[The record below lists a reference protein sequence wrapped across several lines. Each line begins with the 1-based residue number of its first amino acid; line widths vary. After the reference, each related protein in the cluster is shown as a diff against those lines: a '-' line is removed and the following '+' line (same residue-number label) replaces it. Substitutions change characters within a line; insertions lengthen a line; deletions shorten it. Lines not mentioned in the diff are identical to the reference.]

1 MVSGQAPPVRIQFA
15 ARLKELREQRGFKT
29 ARSLARS
36 LDIDENRY
44 TRYERAEVEPDL
56 SLLLRICQ
64 TLDVSADDLL
74 GRESDYL
81 VGGNKSALNTS
92 GPPDVAMG
100 LSEPP
105 SFSEPQR
112 DAYAASLHDRR
123 QLARGSA
130 WRLARIFAEVQEGV
144 AAGELTADNEFAVIR
159 RALHLLADIER
170 DPYAFA
176 RRIVEDPI
184 VSGLASERRAELVR
198 LVADLM
204 DAGVSP

>member
-29 ARSLARS
+29 ARSLART

-74 GRESDYL
+74 GRESDDL
-81 VGGNKSALNTS
+81 VGGSKSAVSTA
-92 GPPDVAMG
+92 GDPDVAM
-100 LSEPP
+100 
-105 SFSEPQR
+105 SFGEPQR
-112 DAYAASLHDRR
+112 DAYAAGLHDRR
-123 QLARGSA
+123 QARGSA
-130 WRLARIFAEVQEGV
+130 WRLARTFAEAQEGV

-159 RALHLLADIER
+159 RALHLLAEIER

-184 VSGLASERRAELVR
+184 VSGLGSERRAELVR

-204 DAGVSP
+204 DAGVSS

>member
-29 ARSLARS
+29 ARSLART

-74 GRESDYL
+74 GRETS
-81 VGGNKSALNTS
+81 GPFAGNKSAIATS
-92 GPPDVAMG
+92 EHPDAAYGEPTG
-100 LSEPP
+100 LGEPR
-105 SFSEPQR
+105 R
-112 DAYAASLHDRR
+112 DAYAASPHDRR

-130 WRLARIFAEVQEGV
+130 WRLARSFAEAQEGV
-144 AAGELTADNEFAVIR
+144 AGELTADNEFAVIR

-170 DPYAFA
+170 DPTAFA
-176 RRIVEDPI
+176 RRIVEDPL
-184 VSGLASERRAELVR
+184 VGGLASERRTELVR
-198 LVADLM
+198 LVNDLM